1 MIEPV
6 PRLRAFASLGV
17 SLAGLAACIEV
28 FRYARWANPT
38 TVALGFLVLIL
49 VVATRFALWVA
60 VVTALA
66 AMLGF
71 NFYFLEP
78 VGTLTIADPRNWV
91 ALFAFLT
98 AAVVASQLSA
108 AAKARTRGAIDSRNE
123 ITRLF
128 DLSRDV
134 LLTGESGGSL
144 NALARHV
151 ARRFELSR
159 VAICLGGAG
168 GWQIYQG
175 GEADIQV
182 DHSQLDA
189 TLAGAGRILEFDARE
204 RTYGG
209 HARLSTAG
217 SEEAVALV
225 PLRLG
230 MRTVGL
236 LAASADTLAPGTVD
250 AIAGLVAIAVER
262 LQFLSERKDAELLR
276 QRADFSSALLASLSH
291 DLRTPLT
298 ALQVAVT
305 NLEDD
310 TLAAEPRHAQMRI
323 ARTELER
330 LNHLF
335 RDILDMARID
345 SAAITPERDWVTA
358 ADIVDA
364 SLANLRPLLADRA
377 VHVDADDS
385 TATHVDPR
393 LTSAAF
399 SHLIENAAQYSPIDR
414 PVDVRGWADADGLH
428 LTVRDYGAGLDL
440 NELDHLFERFYRG
453 RAAREHSVGTGMG
466 LAITRGLLTAEQG
479 RVWGENVHD
488 GGAMFSIAVPAPTR
502 RVRAGE

>member
-1 MIEPV
+1 MIERV
-6 PRLRAFASLGV
+6 NRLRAIAALGV
-17 SLAGLAACIEV
+17 SLAGLAACIEL
-28 FRYARWANPT
+28 FRYAHWANPT

-49 VVATRFALWVA
+49 VVAARFPLWVA
-60 VVTALA
+60 VVTAVA

-78 VGTLTIADPRNWV
+78 IGSLTIADPRNWI
-91 ALFAFLT
+91 ALLAFLT
-98 AAVVASQLSA
+98 AAVIASQLSA
-108 AAKARTRGAIDSRNE
+108 SARARTRDAIESRNE
-123 ITRLF
+123 ITRLY

-134 LLTGESGGSL
+134 LLTGESGGTL

-151 ARRFELSR
+151 ARRFDLSR
-159 VAICLGGAG
+159 VAICLGGTG
-168 GWQIYQG
+168 GWQVYQG
-175 GEADIQV
+175 GETDVVV
-182 DHSQLDA
+182 DLSQLDA
-189 TLAGAGRILEFDARE
+189 TLAGAGRMLEFDARE

-209 HARLSTAG
+209 HAHLADAG
-217 SEEAVALV
+217 REAVALV

-236 LAASADTLAPGTVD
+236 LATAADALAPGTVD

-310 TLAAEPRHAQMRI
+310 GLALEQRQAQTRI

-335 RDILDMARID
+335 RDILDMARVD
-345 SAAITPERDWVTA
+345 SASIQPERDWVTA
-358 ADIVDA
+358 ADVVDA
-364 SLANLRPLLADRA
+364 SLANLRSTLVDRA
-377 VHVDADDS
+377 VEVDADDS
-385 TATHVDPR
+385 TSAHVDPR

-399 SHLIENAAQYSPIDR
+399 SHLVENAAQYSPVDR
-414 PVDVRGWADADGLH
+414 PIDIRGWSDADGLH
-428 LTVRDYGAGLDL
+428 LSVRDRGPGLDE

-453 RAAREHSVGTGMG
+453 RAAREHGVGTGMG

-479 RVWGENVHD
+479 RVWGENVEG
-488 GGAMFSIAVPAPTR
+488 GGARFSLVVPAQTR
-502 RVRAGE
+502 RVEAEE